1 MLRFADEASDASAA
15 FSASGRLFDLYGE
28 AKMARVKN
36 SSAIIARMT
45 LGDCFG

>member
-15 FSASGRLFDLYGE
+15 FFASRRLFDLYGE

-36 SSAIIARMT
+36 SSAIIAR
-45 LGDCFG
+45 